1 MSFGS
6 GEEAIDQP
14 ARSHRRAAMVEPAW
28 VTKTRVA
35 IGVMI
40 VAALGVGAFVMK
52 DTTLDPR
59 AASASL
65 PFAAVVARAPQD
77 CTGPAGVR
85 PGNRSTCSAT
95 QSDTAAA
102 TP

>member
-1 MSFGS
+1 MSLDS
-6 GEEAIDQP
+6 GDREIDQP

-28 VTKTRVA
+28 VTKTRLA

-52 DTTLDPR
+52 DSTLDAR

-77 CTGPAGVR
+77 CIGLAGVR
-85 PGNRSTCSAT
+85 PSNRSTCPAT
-95 QSDTAAA
+95 QTDSGAA
-102 TP
+102 TR